1 MRLYAF
7 SSESRQPLFD
17 VVVEVGPRLRE
28 DGSGGGDAVFDAE
41 ELAGRCAVFVGV
53 DGGRGGAGGGGGGG
67 SRERSGGVGGI
78 RVVGTAIVTGEIKEK
93 LRVCMGAK

>member
-7 SSESRQPLFD
+7 SSESRQPVFD
-17 VVVEVGPRLRE
+17 VVVEFGPRLRE
-28 DGSGGGDAVFDAE
+28 GGSGGGDAVFDAE

-53 DGGRGGAGGGGGGG
+53 DGGRAGGGGGGG

-78 RVVGTAIVTGEIKEK
+78 RVVDSAIVSGEIEEK